1 MRSNLELFYI
11 FFKIGLF
18 TFGGGY
24 AMIPQLKEIVVEKK
38 KWITEDE
45 MLEIIAIAESTPG
58 PIAINVA
65 TFIGYKQKK
74 FLGSLFS
81 TLGVTLPSFIIIFI
95 ISLFFKNLLS
105 YEIVQY
111 AFIGIKCAI
120 AFLIIKAG
128 IEMLIK
134 MDKKLVWL
142 IVFIV
147 SIITLIIIQLFNI
160 NFSSILFIV
169 LGGIIGIFVYAISSY
184 RKKENIWF
192 TFYCS

>member
-1 MRSNLELFYI
+1 MRSNLELLYI

-58 PIAINVA
+58 PIAINIA

-81 TLGVTLPSFIIIFI
+81 TIGVTLPSFIIIFI

-147 SIITLIIIQLFNI
+147 SIITLIILQLFNI

>member
-58 PIAINVA
+58 PIAINIA

-81 TLGVTLPSFIIIFI
+81 TIGVTLPSFIIIFI

-147 SIITLIIIQLFNI
+147 SIITLIILQLFNI

-169 LGGIIGIFVYAISSY
+169 LGGVIGIFVYAISSY

>member
-1 MRSNLELFYI
+1 MNNKIQKTIQLFLTFI
-11 FFKIGLF
+11 KIGAF

-24 AMIPQLKEIVVEKK
+24 AMLPLIQKEIVEKK
-38 KWITEDE
+38 HWITDNDI
-45 MLEIIAIAESTPG
+45 LEIVAISESTPG
-58 PIAINVA
+58 PIAINIA

-81 TLGVTLPSFIIIFI
+81 TIGVTLPSFIIIFI

-147 SIITLIIIQLFNI
+147 SIITLIILQLFNI

-184 RKKENIWF
+184 RKKENI
-192 TFYCS
+192 

>member
-1 MRSNLELFYI
+1 MLVINMRSNLELFYI

-147 SIITLIIIQLFNI
+147 SIITLIILQLFNI

-184 RKKENIWF
+184 RKKENI
-192 TFYCS
+192 

>member
-1 MRSNLELFYI
+1 
-11 FFKIGLF
+11 
-18 TFGGGY
+18 
-24 AMIPQLKEIVVEKK
+24 MIPQLKEIVVEKK

-58 PIAINVA
+58 PIAINIA

-81 TLGVTLPSFIIIFI
+81 TIGVTLPSFIIIFI

-105 YEIVQY
+105 YGIVQY

-147 SIITLIIIQLFNI
+147 SIITLIILQLFNI

-184 RKKENIWF
+184 RKKENI
-192 TFYCS
+192 

>member
-1 MRSNLELFYI
+1 MRCNLELFYI

-24 AMIPQLKEIVVEKK
+24 A
-38 KWITEDE
+38 
-45 MLEIIAIAESTPG
+45 ESTTG
-58 PIAINVA
+58 PIAINIA

-81 TLGVTLPSFIIIFI
+81 TIGVTLPSFIIIFI

-128 IEMLIK
+128 IE
-134 MDKKLVWL
+134 V
-142 IVFIV
+142 
-147 SIITLIIIQLFNI
+147 
-160 NFSSILFIV
+160 
-169 LGGIIGIFVYAISSY
+169 
-184 RKKENIWF
+184 E
-192 TFYCS
+192 

>member
-1 MRSNLELFYI
+1 MLVINMRSNLELFYI

-58 PIAINVA
+58 PIAINIA

-81 TLGVTLPSFIIIFI
+81 TIGVTLPSFIIIFI

-147 SIITLIIIQLFNI
+147 SIITLIILQLFNI

-184 RKKENIWF
+184 RKKENI
-192 TFYCS
+192 

>member
-58 PIAINVA
+58 PIAINIA

-81 TLGVTLPSFIIIFI
+81 TIGVTLPSFIIIFI

-147 SIITLIIIQLFNI
+147 SIITLIILQLFNI

>member
-1 MRSNLELFYI
+1 MLVINMRSNLELFYI

-147 SIITLIIIQLFNI
+147 SIITLIILQLFNV

-184 RKKENIWF
+184 RKKENI
-192 TFYCS
+192 

>member
-45 MLEIIAIAESTPG
+45 MLEIIAIAESTPW

-147 SIITLIIIQLFNI
+147 SIITLIILQLFNI

>member
-1 MRSNLELFYI
+1 MLVINMRSNLELFYI

-58 PIAINVA
+58 PIAINIA

-184 RKKENIWF
+184 RKKENI
-192 TFYCS
+192 